1 MERSLSIG
9 LRGVVAAGLGRSSLE
24 LSVPADG
31 IAISLLLRL
40 AVGAEPRL
48 ERYLALRDTG
58 QLRTIVN
65 GKAIAAADDPTVY
78 GSDAIVL
85 LAAVAGG

>member
-1 MERSLSIG
+1 MAGSLCIG

-24 LSVPADG
+24 LFVPAEG
-31 IAISLLLRL
+31 IAVSRLLLL

-65 GKAIAAADDPTVY
+65 GKTVAAGDDPTVY
-78 GSDAIVL
+78 DSDAIVL
-85 LAAVAGG
+85 LAAAAGG

>member
-1 MERSLSIG
+1 MERSLSIA
-9 LRGVVAAGLGRSSLE
+9 LRGVVAAGLGKSSLE

-31 IAISLLLRL
+31 IAVSSLLRL
-40 AVGAEPRL
+40 AAGAEPRL

-65 GKAIAAADDPTVY
+65 GKTVAVGDDPTVY
-78 GSDAIVL
+78 DSDAIVL
-85 LAAVAGG
+85 LAAVSGG

>member
-1 MERSLSIG
+1 MSIG
-9 LRGVVAAGLGRSSLE
+9 LRGVVAAGLGRSSVE
-24 LSVPADG
+24 LAVPANG
-31 IAISLLLRL
+31 IAVSRLLHL
-40 AVGAEPRL
+40 AIGTEPRL

-65 GKAIAAADDPTVY
+65 GRTISAGDDPTVY
-78 GSDAIVL
+78 DSDAIVL